1 MSRDLIVEADGGS
14 RGNPGPAAFG
24 SLVRDALTGQVLVE
38 VGESV
43 GIATN
48 NVAEYGGAI
57 AGLQAAAEIDADA
70 CVEVRLD
77 SKLIVEQMSGR
88 WQIKHPDMR
97 DLAKVA
103 RAVLP
108 AGQVTYTWVPREQ
121 NRAADAIVNE
131 VLDQFDG
138 NTPVRIKRQYTP
150 DLNGISELASQDLL
164 GSVQE
169 LQARDNTEE
178 VLRAKPNV
186 LVGWADLGTPV
197 TTLMARHG
205 ASTFSLEKR
214 FSGVGGVDVPLA
226 PIGIKQAEALAQEV
240 KIRGNVTHIVSS
252 PILRTLQTAH
262 IVAEATGLTVSEN
275 ADFAE
280 CSFGDWDGHTF
291 AEVRARWP
299 RELNEWLADPHVA
312 PPGGE
317 SLAQCRDRVNRGR
330 LNIME
335 QYPAQSILI
344 VSHVL
349 PIKLM
354 TGLATGAPLESTF
367 RMELP
372 PCSLTSLVW
381 FPDGNSSMFSFA
393 EASHLRELRTDGV

>member
-24 SLVRDALTGQVLVE
+24 SIVRDALTGQILVE

-103 RAVLP
+103 RAVFP
-108 AGQVTYTWVPREQ
+108 AGQVSYTWVPRDQ

-138 NTPVRIKRQYTP
+138 TTPVQIRRRYTT
-150 DLNGISELASQDLL
+150 DLNELSREDLL

-169 LQARDNTEE
+169 LQARDITEE

-205 ASTFSLEKR
+205 ASTYSLEKR
-214 FSGVGGVDVPLA
+214 FSGSGGVDVPLA

-240 KIRGNVTHIVSS
+240 KTRGNVTHIVSS
-252 PILRTLQTAH
+252 PILRARQTAH
-262 IVAEATGLTVSEN
+262 IVAEATGLSISEN

-280 CSFGDWDGHTF
+280 CSFGEWDGLTF

-299 RELNEWLADPHVA
+299 RELEEWLANSDLA

-317 SLAQCRDRVNRGR
+317 SLVQCRDRVNRGR
-330 LNIME
+330 ASVIE
-335 QYPAQSILI
+335 QYPAQTILV

-354 TGLATGAPLESTF
+354 TGIATGAPLESTF

>member
-24 SLVRDALTGQVLVE
+24 SLVRDALTGQILVE
-38 VGESV
+38 IGESV

-103 RAVLP
+103 RAVIP
-108 AGQVTYTWVPREQ
+108 AGQVTYTWVPRDQ

-138 NTPVRIKRQYTP
+138 TTPVRIKRQYTTE
-150 DLNGISELASQDLL
+150 LNQLARQDLL

-169 LQARDNTEE
+169 LQARDIAEE

-186 LVGWADLGTPV
+186 MVGWADLGTPV

-205 ASTFSLEKR
+205 ASTYSLEKR
-214 FSGVGGVDVPLA
+214 FSGSGGVDVPLA

-262 IVAEATGLTVSEN
+262 IVAEVTGLSISEN

-291 AEVRARWP
+291 AEVRERWP
-299 RELNEWLADPHVA
+299 QELDEWLANPDVA

-317 SLAQCRDRVNRGR
+317 SLVQCRDRVNRGR
-330 LNIME
+330 ATVME
-335 QYPAQSILI
+335 QYPAQTILI

-354 TGLATGAPLESTF
+354 TGIATGAPLDSTF

>member
-24 SLVRDALTGQVLVE
+24 SLVRDALTGQILVE
-38 VGESV
+38 IGESV

-103 RAVLP
+103 RSVIP
-108 AGQVTYTWVPREQ
+108 AGQVTYTWVPRDQ

-138 NTPVRIKRQYTP
+138 TTPVRIKRQYTT
-150 DLNGISELASQDLL
+150 ELDQLARQDLL

-169 LQARDNTEE
+169 LQARDIAEE

-205 ASTFSLEKR
+205 ASTYSLEKR
-214 FSGVGGVDVPLA
+214 FSGSGGVDVPLA

-262 IVAEATGLTVSEN
+262 IVAEATGLSISEN

-280 CSFGDWDGHTF
+280 CSFGDWDGYTF
-291 AEVRARWP
+291 AEVRERWP
-299 RELNEWLADPHVA
+299 YELDEWLANPDVA

-317 SLAQCRDRVNRGR
+317 SLVQCRDRVNRGR
-330 LNIME
+330 AAVME
-335 QYPAQSILI
+335 QYPAQTILI

-354 TGLATGAPLESTF
+354 TGIATGAPLESTF

>member
-24 SLVRDALTGQVLVE
+24 SLVRDAVTGQVLVE
-38 VGESV
+38 LAESV

-57 AGLQAAAEIDADA
+57 AGLQAAVEIDPEA

-77 SKLIVEQMSGR
+77 SKLVVEQMSGR
-88 WQIKHPDMR
+88 WQIKHPAMR
-97 DLAKVA
+97 ELAKAA
-103 RAVLP
+103 RAVIP
-108 AGQVTYTWVPREQ
+108 AGQVTYTWVPRDQ
-121 NRAADAIVNE
+121 NGAADALVNE
-131 VLDQFDG
+131 ALDQFDG
-138 NTPVRIKRQYTP
+138 TTPVRIKRQFTTE
-150 DLNGISELASQDLL
+150 LNVLARQDLL

-169 LQARDNTEE
+169 LQARDIAEE
-178 VLRAKPNV
+178 VLRAKPKV
-186 LVGWADLGTPV
+186 LVGWADLGPPV

-205 ASTFSLEKR
+205 ASTYSLEKR
-214 FSGVGGVDVPLA
+214 FSGSGGVDVPLA
-226 PIGIKQAEALAQEV
+226 PIGIQQAQALAREV

-262 IVAEATGLTVSEN
+262 IVAEVTGLSVSEN

-280 CSFGDWDGHTF
+280 CSFGEWDGLTF
-291 AEVRARWP
+291 ADVRERWP
-299 RELNEWLADPHVA
+299 HELDEWLADSHVA

-317 SLAQCRDRVNRGR
+317 SLVQCRDRVNRGR
-330 LNIME
+330 EKVIE
-335 QYPAQSILI
+335 QFPAQTILV

-349 PIKLM
+349 PIKIM
-354 TGLATGAPLESTF
+354 TGIATGAPLDSTF

>member
-24 SLVRDALTGQVLVE
+24 SLVRDALTGQILVE
-38 VGESV
+38 IGESV

-103 RAVLP
+103 RAVIP
-108 AGQVTYTWVPREQ
+108 AGQVTYTWVPRDQ

-138 NTPVRIKRQYTP
+138 TTPVRIKRQYTVE
-150 DLNGISELASQDLL
+150 LNQLARQDLL

-169 LQARDNTEE
+169 LQARDIAEE
-178 VLRAKPNV
+178 VPREKPKV

-205 ASTFSLEKR
+205 ASTYSLEKR
-214 FSGVGGVDVPLA
+214 FSGSGGVDVPLA

-240 KIRGNVTHIVSS
+240 KIRGNVTHIVTS

-262 IVAEATGLTVSEN
+262 IVAEATGLSISEN

-291 AEVRARWP
+291 ADVRERWP
-299 RELNEWLADPHVA
+299 DELDEWLANPDVA

-317 SLAQCRDRVNRGR
+317 SLVQCRDRVNRGR
-330 LNIME
+330 AAVLE
-335 QYPAQSILI
+335 QYPAQTILI

-354 TGLATGAPLESTF
+354 TGIATGAPPESTF

>member
-24 SLVRDALTGQVLVE
+24 SLVRDALTGKVLVE
-38 VGESV
+38 LAESI
-43 GIATN
+43 GTATN

-57 AGLQAAAEIDADA
+57 AGLKAAIEIDPDA

-77 SKLIVEQMSGR
+77 SKLVVEQMSGR

-97 DLAKVA
+97 DLAKAA
-103 RAVLP
+103 RGVMP
-108 AGQVTYTWVPREQ
+108 VGQVTYTWVPREQ
-121 NRAADAIVNE
+121 NRAADALVNE

-138 NTPVRIKRQYTP
+138 STPVRIKRHYT
-150 DLNGISELASQDLL
+150 SEFNELVREDLL

-169 LQARDNTEE
+169 LQAREIAEDA
-178 VLRAKPNV
+178 LRSKPNV
-186 LVGWADLGTPV
+186 MIGWADLGTPV
-197 TTLMARHG
+197 KTLMARHG
-205 ASTFSLEKR
+205 ASSYSLEKR
-214 FSGVGGVDVPLA
+214 FSGSGGVDVPLA
-226 PIGIKQAEALAQEV
+226 PVGIKQAQALAVEV
-240 KIRGNVTHIVSS
+240 KTRGTVSHIVSS
-252 PILRTLQTAH
+252 PLLRTLQTAH
-262 IVAEATGLTVSEN
+262 IVAEATGLPVTEN

-291 AEVRARWP
+291 ADVRKRWP
-299 RELNEWLADPHVA
+299 VELNEWLANTSVA

-330 LNIME
+330 KFVVE
-335 QYPAQSILI
+335 QFQAQTILI
-344 VSHVL
+344 VSHVS
-349 PIKLM
+349 PIKIM
-354 TGLATGAPLESTF
+354 TGIAMDAPLESTF

-372 PCSLTSLVW
+372 PCSLTTLAW

>member
-24 SLVRDALTGQVLVE
+24 SLVRDAVTGQVLVE
-38 VGESV
+38 LAESV

-57 AGLQAAAEIDADA
+57 AGLQAAVEIDPDA

-77 SKLIVEQMSGR
+77 SKLVVEQMSGR
-88 WQIKHPDMR
+88 WQIKHPAMR

-103 RAVLP
+103 RAVIP
-108 AGQVTYTWVPREQ
+108 AGQVTYTWVPRDQ
-121 NRAADAIVNE
+121 NGAADALVNE
-131 VLDQFDG
+131 ALDQFDG
-138 NTPVRIKRQYTP
+138 TTPVRIKRQFTTE
-150 DLNGISELASQDLL
+150 LNVLASQDLL

-169 LQARDNTEE
+169 LQARDIAEE
-178 VLRAKPNV
+178 ALRTRPNV
-186 LVGWADLGTPV
+186 MVGWADLGTPV

-205 ASTFSLEKR
+205 ASIYSLEKR
-214 FSGVGGVDVPLA
+214 FSGSGGVDVPLA
-226 PIGIKQAEALAQEV
+226 PIGIEQAQALAQEV

-262 IVAEATGLTVSEN
+262 IVAEATGLSVSEN

-280 CSFGDWDGHTF
+280 CSFGDWDGLTF
-291 AEVRARWP
+291 ADVRERWP
-299 RELNEWLADPHVA
+299 RELEEWLADSNVA

-317 SLAQCRDRVNRGR
+317 SLSQCRDRVNRGR
-330 LNIME
+330 EAVIN
-335 QYPAQSILI
+335 QFPAQTILV

-354 TGLATGAPLESTF
+354 TGIATGAPLESTF
-367 RMELP
+367 RMELL

-381 FPDGNSSMFSFA
+381 FPDGNSSMFSFG
-393 EASHLRELRTDGV
+393 EASHLREHRTDGV

>member
-24 SLVRDALTGQVLVE
+24 SLVRDAVTGQVLVE
-38 VGESV
+38 LGESV

-103 RAVLP
+103 RAVIP
-108 AGQVTYTWVPREQ
+108 AGQVTYTWVPRDQ

-138 NTPVRIKRQYTP
+138 TTPVRIKRHFTTE
-150 DLNGISELASQDLL
+150 LNVLASQDLL

-169 LQARDNTEE
+169 LQARDIAEE
-178 VLRAKPNV
+178 ALRAKPKV
-186 LVGWADLGTPV
+186 LVGWAELGTPV

-205 ASTFSLEKR
+205 ASTYSLEKR
-214 FSGVGGVDVPLA
+214 FSGSGGVDVPLA

-262 IVAEATGLTVSEN
+262 IVAEATGLSVSEN

-299 RELNEWLADPHVA
+299 RELDEWLADPHVA

-335 QYPAQSILI
+335 QYPAQTILI

-354 TGLATGAPLESTF
+354 TGIATGAPLESTF

-393 EASHLRELRTDGV
+393 EASHLRELRTDGI

>member
-24 SLVRDALTGQVLVE
+24 SLVRDAVTGQVLVE
-38 VGESV
+38 LGESV

-103 RAVLP
+103 RAVIP
-108 AGQVTYTWVPREQ
+108 AGQVTYTWVPRDQ

-138 NTPVRIKRQYTP
+138 TTPVRIKRHFTTE
-150 DLNGISELASQDLL
+150 LNVLASQDLL

-169 LQARDNTEE
+169 LQARDIAEE
-178 VLRAKPNV
+178 ALRAKPKV
-186 LVGWADLGTPV
+186 LVGWAELGTPV

-205 ASTFSLEKR
+205 ASTYSLEKR
-214 FSGVGGVDVPLA
+214 FSGSGGVDVPLA

-240 KIRGNVTHIVSS
+240 KIRGNVTYIVSS

-262 IVAEATGLTVSEN
+262 IVAEATGLSVSEN

-299 RELNEWLADPHVA
+299 RELDEWLADPHVA

-335 QYPAQSILI
+335 QYPAQTILI

-354 TGLATGAPLESTF
+354 TGIATGAPLESTF

-393 EASHLRELRTDGV
+393 EASHLRELRTDGI

>member
-24 SLVRDALTGQVLVE
+24 SLVRDALTGQILVE
-38 VGESV
+38 IGESV

-103 RAVLP
+103 RAVIP
-108 AGQVTYTWVPREQ
+108 AGQVTYTWVPRDQ

-138 NTPVRIKRQYTP
+138 TTPVRIKRQYTVE
-150 DLNGISELASQDLL
+150 LNQLARQDLL

-169 LQARDNTEE
+169 LQARDIAEE
-178 VLRAKPNV
+178 VPREKPKV

-205 ASTFSLEKR
+205 ASTYSLEKR
-214 FSGVGGVDVPLA
+214 FSGSGGVDVPLA

-240 KIRGNVTHIVSS
+240 KIRGNVTHIVTS

-262 IVAEATGLTVSEN
+262 IVAEATGLSISEN

-291 AEVRARWP
+291 AEVRERWP
-299 RELNEWLADPHVA
+299 DELDEWLANPDVA

-317 SLAQCRDRVNRGR
+317 SLVQCRDRVNRGR
-330 LNIME
+330 AAVLE
-335 QYPAQSILI
+335 QYPAQTILI

-354 TGLATGAPLESTF
+354 TGIATGAPPESTF

>member
-24 SLVRDALTGQVLVE
+24 SLVRDAVTGQVLVE
-38 VGESV
+38 VAESV

-57 AGLQAAAEIDADA
+57 AGLQAALEIDADA

-77 SKLIVEQMSGR
+77 SKLVVEQMSGR

-103 RAVLP
+103 RGVMP
-108 AGQVTYTWVPREQ
+108 TGQVTYTWVPREN
-121 NRAADAIVNE
+121 NRAADALVNE
-131 VLDQFDG
+131 ALDLFDG
-138 NTPVRIKRQYTP
+138 STPIRIRRQFT
-150 DLNGISELASQDLL
+150 SELNALAREDLL

-169 LQARDNTEE
+169 LKARDVAEE
-178 VLRAKPNV
+178 AFRSKPNV
-186 LVGWADLGTPV
+186 MIGWAELGTPV

-205 ASTFSLEKR
+205 ASTYSLEKR
-214 FSGVGGVDVPLA
+214 FSGSGGVDIPLA
-226 PIGIKQAEALAQEV
+226 PIGIEQAQALAHEV
-240 KIRGNVTHIVSS
+240 KRRGNVSHIVSS

-262 IVAEATGLTVSEN
+262 IVAEATGLDVSEN
-275 ADFAE
+275 SDFAE
-280 CSFGDWDGHTF
+280 CSFGEWDGHTF
-291 AEVRARWP
+291 ADVRERWP
-299 RELNEWLADPHVA
+299 NELGEWLANVHVA

-317 SLAQCRDRVNRGR
+317 SLSQCRDRVNRGR
-330 LNIME
+330 MRVME
-335 QYPAQSILI
+335 QFPAQTILI
-344 VSHVL
+344 VSHVS

-354 TGLATGAPLESTF
+354 TGLATGAPLESAF

-372 PCSLTSLVW
+372 PCSLTSLAW

-393 EASHLRELRTDGV
+393 EASHLQGLRTDGA

>member
-24 SLVRDALTGQVLVE
+24 SLVRDAVTGQVLVE
-38 VGESV
+38 LAESV

-57 AGLQAAAEIDADA
+57 AGLQAAVEIDPDA

-77 SKLIVEQMSGR
+77 SKLVVEQMSGR
-88 WQIKHPDMR
+88 WQIKHPAMR

-103 RAVLP
+103 REVIP
-108 AGQVTYTWVPREQ
+108 AGQVTYTWVPRDQ
-121 NRAADAIVNE
+121 NGAADALVNE
-131 VLDQFDG
+131 ALDQFDG
-138 NTPVRIKRQYTP
+138 TTPVRIRRQFTTE
-150 DLNGISELASQDLL
+150 LNVLASQDLL

-169 LQARDNTEE
+169 LQARDIAEE
-178 VLRAKPNV
+178 ALRAKPKV
-186 LVGWADLGTPV
+186 LIGWADLGKPV

-205 ASTFSLEKR
+205 ASTYSLEKR
-214 FSGVGGVDVPLA
+214 FSGSGGVDVPLA
-226 PIGIKQAEALAQEV
+226 PIGIEQAEALAQEV

-262 IVAEATGLTVSEN
+262 IVAEATGLSVSEN

-280 CSFGDWDGHTF
+280 CSFGDWDGLTF
-291 AEVRARWP
+291 ADVRERWP
-299 RELNEWLADPHVA
+299 RELDEWLADSNVA

-317 SLAQCRDRVNRGR
+317 SLSQCRDRVNRGR
-330 LNIME
+330 EAVIK
-335 QYPAQSILI
+335 QFPAQTILV

-354 TGLATGAPLESTF
+354 TGIATGSPLESTF

>member
-24 SLVRDALTGQVLVE
+24 SLVRDAITGHVLVE
-38 VGESV
+38 LGESV

-121 NRAADAIVNE
+121 NRAADALVNE

-138 NTPVRIKRQYTP
+138 TTPVRIKRQFTTE
-150 DLNGISELASQDLL
+150 LNVIASQDLL

-169 LQARDNTEE
+169 LQARDITDE
-178 VLRAKPNV
+178 VLRAKPKV
-186 LVGWADLGTPV
+186 LVGWADLGTPA

-205 ASTFSLEKR
+205 ASHYSLEKR
-214 FSGVGGVDVPLA
+214 FSGSGGVDVPLA

-252 PILRTLQTAH
+252 PLLRALQTAH
-262 IVAEATGLTVSEN
+262 VVAEATGLSISEN

-299 RELNEWLADPHVA
+299 HELDEWLADSDVA

-330 LNIME
+330 ASVIE
-335 QYPAQSILI
+335 QYPAQTVLI

-354 TGLATGAPLESTF
+354 TGIATGAPLESTF
-367 RMELP
+367 RMELL

-381 FPDGNSSMFSFA
+381 FPDGNSSMFSFG
-393 EASHLRELRTDGV
+393 EASHLREHRTDGV

>member
-38 VGESV
+38 LAESV
-43 GIATN
+43 GTATN
-48 NVAEYGGAI
+48 NFAEYSGAI
-57 AGLQAAAEIDADA
+57 AGLQAAVEIDPDA
-70 CVEVRLD
+70 CIEVRLD
-77 SKLIVEQMSGR
+77 SKLVVEQMSGR

-97 DLAKVA
+97 DLAKAA
-103 RAVLP
+103 RAVIP
-108 AGQVTYTWVPREQ
+108 VGQVTYTWVPRDQ
-121 NRAADAIVNE
+121 NGAADALVNE
-131 VLDQFDG
+131 ALDQFDG
-138 NTPVRIKRQYTP
+138 TTPVRIRRQFTTE
-150 DLNGISELASQDLL
+150 LNVLASQDLL

-169 LQARDNTEE
+169 LQARDIAEE
-178 VLRAKPNV
+178 VLREKPNV
-186 LVGWADLGTPV
+186 MVGWADLGTPV

-205 ASTFSLEKR
+205 ASTYSLEKR
-214 FSGVGGVDVPLA
+214 FSGSGGVDVPLA
-226 PIGIKQAEALAQEV
+226 PIGIEQAQALAQEV

-262 IVAEATGLTVSEN
+262 IVAEATGLSVSEN
-275 ADFAE
+275 ANFAE
-280 CSFGDWDGHTF
+280 CSFGDWDGLTF
-291 AEVRARWP
+291 ADVREKWP
-299 RELNEWLADPHVA
+299 RELDEWLANSNVA

-317 SLAQCRDRVNRGR
+317 SLSECRDRVNRGR
-330 LNIME
+330 E
-335 QYPAQSILI
+335 QVIEEFPAQTILV

-354 TGLATGAPLESTF
+354 TGIATGAPLESTF

>member
-24 SLVRDALTGQVLVE
+24 SLVRDAVTGQVLVE
-38 VGESV
+38 LAESV
-43 GIATN
+43 GVATN
-48 NVAEYGGAI
+48 NFAEYSGAI
-57 AGLQAAAEIDADA
+57 AGLQAAAEIDPDA

-77 SKLIVEQMSGR
+77 SKLVVEQMSGR

-103 RAVLP
+103 RAVIP
-108 AGQVTYTWVPREQ
+108 AGQVTYTWVPRDQ
-121 NRAADAIVNE
+121 NGAADALVNE
-131 VLDQFDG
+131 ALDQYDG
-138 NTPVRIKRQYTP
+138 TTPVRIKRQFTTE
-150 DLNGISELASQDLL
+150 LNVLASQDLL

-169 LQARDNTEE
+169 LQARDIAEE
-178 VLRAKPNV
+178 ALRAKPKV
-186 LVGWADLGTPV
+186 LIGWADLGTPV

-205 ASTFSLEKR
+205 ASTYSLEKR
-214 FSGVGGVDVPLA
+214 FSGSGGVDVPLA
-226 PIGIKQAEALAQEV
+226 PIGIQQAQALAQEV

-262 IVAEATGLTVSEN
+262 IVAEATGLSVSEN

-280 CSFGDWDGHTF
+280 CSFGDWDGLTF
-291 AEVRARWP
+291 ADVRERWP
-299 RELNEWLADPHVA
+299 RELDEWLADSNVA

-317 SLAQCRDRVNRGR
+317 SLSQCRDRVNRGR
-330 LNIME
+330 ESVIKE
-335 QYPAQSILI
+335 FPAQTILV

-354 TGLATGAPLESTF
+354 TGIATGAPLESTF

>member
-138 NTPVRIKRQYTP
+138 TTPVRIKRQYTP
-150 DLNGISELASQDLL
+150 GINELNELAGQDLL

-169 LQARDNTEE
+169 LQARDITEE

-205 ASTFSLEKR
+205 ASTYSLEKR
-214 FSGVGGVDVPLA
+214 FSGSGGVDVPLA
-226 PIGIKQAEALAQEV
+226 PIGVKQAEALAQEV
-240 KIRGNVTHIVSS
+240 KTRGNVTHIVSS
-252 PILRTLQTAH
+252 PILRALQTAH
-262 IVAEATGLTVSEN
+262 IVAEATGLSISEN

-280 CSFGDWDGHTF
+280 CSFGEWDGLTF

-299 RELNEWLADPHVA
+299 RELDEWLANSDVA

-317 SLAQCRDRVNRGR
+317 SLVQCRERVNRGR
-330 LNIME
+330 VFVIE
-335 QYPAQSILI
+335 QYPGQTILI
-344 VSHVL
+344 VAHVL

-354 TGLATGAPLESTF
+354 TGIATGAPLESTF
-367 RMELP
+367 RMELL
-372 PCSLTSLVW
+372 PCSLTSLAW
-381 FPDGNSSMFSFA
+381 FPDGNSSMFSFG
-393 EASHLRELRTDGV
+393 EASHLREHRTDGV

>member
-1 MSRDLIVEADGGS
+1 MPRDLIVEADGGS

-24 SLVRDALTGQVLVE
+24 SLVRDALTGQVLIE
-38 VGESV
+38 LGESV

-77 SKLIVEQMSGR
+77 SKLVVEQMSGR
-88 WQIKHPDMR
+88 WQIKHPNMR
-97 DLAKVA
+97 DLARAA
-103 RAVLP
+103 RGVMP

-121 NRAADAIVNE
+121 NRAADALVNE

-138 NTPVRIKRQYTP
+138 VTPVRVKRHYT
-150 DLNGISELASQDLL
+150 SELNALSREDLL

-169 LQARDNTEE
+169 LQAQDI
-178 VLRAKPNV
+178 AKEALGARPRV
-186 LVGWADLGTPV
+186 MIGWADLGTPV

-205 ASTFSLEKR
+205 ASTYSLEKR
-214 FSGVGGVDVPLA
+214 FSGSGGVDVPLA
-226 PIGIKQAEALAQEV
+226 PIGIKQAQALAHEV
-240 KIRGNVTHIVSS
+240 KIRGNVSHIVSS
-252 PILRTLQTAH
+252 PILRTLQTSH
-262 IVAEATGLTVSEN
+262 IVAEVTGLDVTEN

-291 AEVRARWP
+291 AEVRERWP
-299 RELNEWLADPHVA
+299 NELSEWLANMSVA

-330 LNIME
+330 ETVIA
-335 QYPAQSILI
+335 QFPAQTILI
-344 VSHVL
+344 VSHVS

-354 TGLATGAPLESTF
+354 TGIATGAPLESAF

-372 PCSLTSLVW
+372 PCSLTSLAW